1 MGAIPRRLRD
11 MSIFNG
17 VSQCWPLSTTCVV
30 WWDAWAA
37 VGAWVAAT
45 VTFLAVLLPF
55 RQGQKEKK
63 QAVEAAKRE
72 ATLAL
77 EHFVLTIIDFRAAI
91 ANAVKMTEALPVA
104 EVVGN
109 TVALLL
115 DTISRAEY
123 PVLPANAALWE
134 VRSDLAYLRRT
145 MSVFGDYQIAF
156 KQGRLT
162 PQIIEAYISSL
173 KLAEA
178 GLNQTVIAIQ
188 PYVRNDLQL
197 ILK

>member
-1 MGAIPRRLRD
+1 

-55 RQGQKEKK
+55 RQGQKDKK
-63 QAVEAAKRE
+63 QAVESAKLE

-77 EHFVLTIIDFRAAI
+77 EHFVLTIIDFRAGI
-91 ANAVKMTEALPVA
+91 ANSLRKTEALPVA
-104 EVVGN
+104 EVVGD
-109 TVALLL
+109 TVGRLLE
-115 DTISRAEY
+115 TISRAEY

-145 MSVFGDYQIAF
+145 MSVFGDYQTAF
-156 KQGRLT
+156 KQGQLT
-162 PQIIEAYISSL
+162 PEVIEAYISSL

-178 GLNQTVIAIQ
+178 GLAQTVIAIQ
-188 PYVRNDLQL
+188 PYVRSDLQP
-197 ILK
+197 ILR

>member
-63 QAVEAAKRE
+63 QALEAAKRE

-91 ANAVKMTEALPVA
+91 ANAVTKTEVLPVA

-109 TVALLL
+109 TVTALLG
-115 DTISRAEY
+115 TVSRAEY

-156 KQGRLT
+156 KQGQLT
-162 PQIIEAYISSL
+162 PKVIQAYLSSL

-178 GLNQTVIAIQ
+178 ALAQTVIAIQ
-188 PYVRNDLQL
+188 PYVRSDLQL
-197 ILK
+197 ILR